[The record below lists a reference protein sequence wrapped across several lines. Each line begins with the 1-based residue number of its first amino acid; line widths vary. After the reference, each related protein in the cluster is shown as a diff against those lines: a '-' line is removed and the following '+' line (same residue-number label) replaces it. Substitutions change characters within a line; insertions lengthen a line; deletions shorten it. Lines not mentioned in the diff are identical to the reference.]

1 MITVYQ
7 REINGKKGK
16 WTLNSIYVDNLKGG
30 KRREKE
36 YAENFNKKDI
46 HTEYKVEVTD
56 NEWFFERC
64 N

>member
-46 HTEYKVEVTD
+46 HTEYKIEVTD
-56 NEWFFERC
+56 NE
-64 N
+64 

>member
-1 MITVYQ
+1 MSVTVYQ

-16 WTLNSIYVDNLKGG
+16 WTLNSIYIDNLKGG

-56 NEWFFERC
+56 NE
-64 N
+64 